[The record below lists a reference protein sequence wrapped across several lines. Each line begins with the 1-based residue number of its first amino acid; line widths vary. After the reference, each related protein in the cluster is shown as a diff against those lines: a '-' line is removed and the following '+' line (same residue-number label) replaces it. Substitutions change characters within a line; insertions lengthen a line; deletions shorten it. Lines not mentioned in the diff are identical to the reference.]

1 MKTQATKNKFMDLRA
16 KGLSYDKIAKQ
27 LKVSKQTLINWS
39 KELEIEIANLKAIE
53 LETLLEKY
61 YGLKQKRIEL
71 FGKKLD
77 ALNKELEK
85 RTLDEVSTGKL
96 FELISK
102 YMNLLKQ
109 EAEQIFFK
117 EKIPFLGI
125 NMAKDDVEEWEG

>member
-96 FELISK
+96 FELI
-102 YMNLLKQ
+102 
-109 EAEQIFFK
+109 FH
-117 EKIPFLGI
+117 
-125 NMAKDDVEEWEG
+125 